1 MARDLGS
8 PDPQVHGE
16 DSRSAADAVLRFW
29 FDETPERL
37 WYAQDDGLDTACAR
51 RFGPLRDA
59 VLASRAAGWR
69 GAPGTMLAAII
80 LLDQFSRN
88 VFRGDARAFEADPL
102 ALELAQ
108 EAVAKGWHE
117 GLDERHRQFLL
128 MPFMHAE
135 DMAMQ
140 RRSLALFAGTDN
152 AVYAERHA
160 GQIERFGRFPQR
172 NAALGR
178 ATTPEEEAFLSR
190 PGARF

>member
-1 MARDLGS
+1 M
-8 PDPQVHGE
+8 
-16 DSRSAADAVLRFW
+16 LRFW
-29 FDETPERL
+29 FEETPERL

-88 VFRGDARAFEADPL
+88 IFRGDARAFEADPL
-102 ALELAQ
+102 ALDLAR
-108 EAVAKGWHE
+108 EVVAKGWHD
-117 GLDERHRQFLL
+117 GLEERRRQFLL

-135 DMAMQ
+135 DREMQ
-140 RRSLALFAGTDN
+140 RLSLVLFAGTDN

-160 GQIERFGRFPQR
+160 AQIERFGRFPQR

-178 ATTPEEEAFLSR
+178 ETTAEEADFLSR

>member
-8 PDPQVHGE
+8 PDGQVHDE
-16 DSRSAADAVLRFW
+16 AEAVLRFW
-29 FDETPERL
+29 FEETPDRL
-37 WYAQDDGLDTACAR
+37 WYKQDDRLDAACAG

-59 VLASRAAGWR
+59 VLASSAKGWR
-69 GAPGTMLAAII
+69 GTPETMLAAII

-88 VFRGDARAFEADPL
+88 IFRGDARAFEADPL
-102 ALELAQ
+102 ALDLAQ
-108 EAVAKGWHE
+108 EAVAKGWDKRFE
-117 GLDERHRQFLL
+117 PRRRAFLL

-135 DMAMQ
+135 EMEMQ

-152 AVYAERHA
+152 APFAERHA
-160 GQIERFGRFPQR
+160 EQIERFGRFPQR

-178 ATTPEEEAFLSR
+178 ETTPEEAAFLSR